1 MNALRLFEA
10 VGGIEDRY
18 LAEADALR
26 PAAPRRRWLRITL
39 LAAALACLFSIS
51 AYAAG
56 WFGLGARVTPAQDLS
71 LSGLLESE
79 EARAYAE
86 WVAFRDPYFE
96 QFIDSQDEEPFDT
109 AWSEESPELHAAAA
123 LYGAIDR
130 ESAERLKAIAAA
142 HGLTIHTDALRFSGA
157 RHFLRA
163 AGVPPFAGADAEYRG
178 LVYEDGSYEAELTI
192 PLAAG
197 EETLSLLRHFTGVLQ
212 PTGLERTLVETG
224 NFIEWSYRNA
234 HGQELSLALSEVD
247 EHLFA
252 IGKDLIA
259 SGDDRRFPFFVFYV
273 QEGQFLTASGSL
285 HLSRLHGFDEAS
297 ARAQLEA
304 IADALDFEAAA
315 ETKIDT
321 AYYLSYAPVS
331 APANGAPDLAAFLAE
346 PEVQASF
353 ALQRELAEAV
363 GLEIGRGTE
372 EAVHGGGDLDL
383 LRSGDAIPGTRIDA
397 LLEELAARY
406 ALRYPGAYRR
416 LAEPGDFGGEIRY
429 RLDNG
434 AFGGFD
440 TARNEY
446 LYLPRGS
453 FFAASLLYAL
463 PEAAESPGWFYQN
476 ANGDTVWLC
485 RTEGDVRLGY
495 LLYEREGGWFLLLV
509 NSPELWQLEETA
521 DGLRLSELG

>member
-26 PAAPRRRWLRITL
+26 PAVRKRRWLRVTL
-39 LAAALACLFSIS
+39 IAAALTCFFSIA

-71 LSGLLESE
+71 LSGLLGSE
-79 EARAYAE
+79 EAQAYAE

-96 QFIDSQDEEPFDT
+96 QFLDTQGDGPFDSDWT
-109 AWSEESPELHAAAA
+109 EESPELQAAAA

-130 ESAERLKAIAAA
+130 ESAERLLAIAAA
-142 HGLTIHTDALRFSGA
+142 HRLTIHTDALRFSG
-157 RHFLRA
+157 RKNFLRA
-163 AGVPPFAGADAEYRG
+163 AGVPAFAGDAADYRG
-178 LVYEDGSYEAELTI
+178 LVYEDGSYEAALTL
-192 PLAAG
+192 PLDSG
-197 EETLSLLRHFTGVLQ
+197 EQPLTLQRHFAGVLQ
-212 PTGLERTLVETG
+212 PTGLERTLVETE

-234 HGQELSLALSEVD
+234 HGQELSLALSTAD

-252 IGKDLIA
+252 
-259 SGDDRRFPFFVFYV
+259 SGSEHVTSTADARFPFFLLYSRP
-273 QEGQFLTASGSL
+273 GQTLTAMGNLYGDGSAL
-285 HLSRLHGFDEAS
+285 EEAS
-297 ARAQLEA
+297 ARARLEA

-315 ETKIDT
+315 ATENDT
-321 AYYLSYAPVS
+321 AYYRPYTPVS
-331 APANGAPDLAAFLAE
+331 APANGAPDLASFLTV
-346 PEVQASF
+346 PEVQASL
-353 ALQRELAEAV
+353 ALQRELAEAA
-363 GLEIGRGTE
+363 GLEIGRGAE
-372 EAVHGGGDLDL
+372 AAVHGGGDLDL

-406 ALRYPGAYRR
+406 ALRYPGAYSR
-416 LAEPGDFGGEIRY
+416 LAEPGAFGGEIRY

-440 TARNEY
+440 EERCEF

-476 ANGDTVWLC
+476 AAGDTVWLC
-485 RTEGDVRLGY
+485 RTEGDTRVGY
-495 LLYEREGGWFLLLV
+495 LLYESEGGWFLLLV
-509 NSPELWQLEETA
+509 NSPELWQLEEA
-521 DGLRLSELG
+521 AERLRLSELG

>member
-26 PAAPRRRWLRITL
+26 PAAHRRRWLRITL

-79 EARAYAE
+79 EAQAYAE
-86 WVAFRDPYFE
+86 WVGFRDPYFE
-96 QFIDSQDEEPFDT
+96 QFLAAQDGEPFDMT
-109 AWSEESPELHAAAA
+109 WSEESPELHAAAA

-163 AGVPPFAGADAEYRG
+163 AGVPAFAGEAAGYRG
-178 LVYEDGSYEAELTI
+178 LVYEDGSYEAVLTL
-192 PLAAG
+192 PLDSG
-197 EETLSLLRHFTGVLQ
+197 EQPLTLQRHFAGVLQ
-212 PTGLERTLVETG
+212 PTGLERTLVETE

-234 HGQELSLALSEVD
+234 YGQELSLALSTAD

-252 IGKDLIA
+252 IGGDHVA
-259 SGDDRRFPFFVFYV
+259 SAADARFPFFLFYSRP
-273 QEGQFLTASGSL
+273 GQTLTAMGNL
-285 HLSRLHGFDEAS
+285 YGDGAALDEAA
-297 ARAQLEA
+297 ARARLEA

-315 ETKIDT
+315 ETKVDT
-321 AYYLSYAPVS
+321 AYYRSYAPVS
-331 APANGAPDLAAFLAE
+331 APANGAPDLAVFLSV
-346 PEVQASF
+346 PEVQASL

-363 GLEIGRGTE
+363 GLEIGHGME

-383 LRSGDAIPGTRIDA
+383 LRNGDAIKGTRVDA
-397 LLEELAARY
+397 LLEEIAVRY
-406 ALRYPGAYRR
+406 ALRYPGTYSR
-416 LAEPGDFGGEIRY
+416 LAEPGAFGGEIRY

-434 AFGGFD
+434 AFGGF
-440 TARNEY
+440 AAERSEY

-485 RTEGDVRLGY
+485 RTAGDMRVGY
-495 LLYEREGGWFLLLV
+495 LLYESEDGWFLLLM
-509 NSPELWQLEETA
+509 NSPELWQLEEAA